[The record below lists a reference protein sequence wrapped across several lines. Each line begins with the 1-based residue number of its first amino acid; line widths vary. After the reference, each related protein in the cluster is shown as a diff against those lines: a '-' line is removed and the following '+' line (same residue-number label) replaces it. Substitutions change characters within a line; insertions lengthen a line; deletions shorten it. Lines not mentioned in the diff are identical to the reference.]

1 MQVSRKALDVKPSST
16 LAISAKAKQLKA
28 NGKDVIDFSA
38 GEPDF
43 PTPDYV
49 CDAARQAIAQ
59 GRTKYTATPGIPEL
73 RAAIA
78 NRVARDYGFTWAPEK
93 YVVTSGAKHAI
104 YLALLALVNPGDEVL
119 IPAPYWV
126 SYPPQVTLCDAVP
139 VILPTKGEDG
149 FLITPTQ
156 LRAAITPRSRV
167 LILNSPSNPTGA
179 VYSRAQLEAL
189 ADVVKETGL
198 VVICDDIYEKLIYD
212 GAAFA
217 SMAQIE
223 RVRSQCVLINGVSK
237 CASMPG
243 WRIGYVGAEDEAVV
257 KAITRL
263 QGQMTSHA
271 TSISQ
276 YAALA
281 ALSGT
286 QPELTGWVAEF
297 EARRNRICQLFNE
310 IPGLSISTPGGA
322 FYAFVDWRGQ
332 LGREIGGRVLIDDAA
347 WADYLLD
354 EALVAAVPGAGFG
367 APGYMR
373 FSFALALSD
382 IERGLARIKEAMK

>member
-1 MQVSRKALDVKPSST
+1 MQVSRKALEVKPSST

-28 NGKDVIDFSA
+28 AGQDVIDFSA

-43 PTPDYV
+43 RTPEYV
-49 CDAARQAIAQ
+49 CDAARAAIAA
-59 GRTKYTATPGIPEL
+59 GRTKYTATPGIAEL
-73 RAAIA
+73 RSAIA
-78 NRVARDYGFTWAPEK
+78 ARVERDYGFRWAAEN

-139 VILPTKGEDG
+139 VVLPSGND
-149 FLITPTQ
+149 FLLSPAQ
-156 LRAAITPRSRV
+156 LRAAVTPRSKV

-179 VYSRAQLEAL
+179 VYSRAQIEAL
-189 ADVVKETGL
+189 AVVVKETGL
-198 VVICDDIYEKLIYD
+198 IVICDDIYEKLLYD
-212 GAAFA
+212 GRSFA

-223 RVRSQCVLINGVSK
+223 SVRAQCVLINGVSK

-243 WRIGYVGAEDEAVV
+243 WRIGYVGAEDPAVV

-271 TSISQ
+271 SSISQ

-281 ALSGT
+281 ALAGE
-286 QPELTGWVAEF
+286 QPELKGWVAEF
-297 EARRNRICQLFNE
+297 EQRRDRICQLFNA
-310 IPGLSISTPGGA
+310 IPGLSIATPGGA

-332 LGREIGGRVLIDDAA
+332 MGRTVGGRLLNDDAA

-367 APGYMR
+367 APGYLR

-382 IERGLARIKEAMK
+382 IERGLARIKEAMSR